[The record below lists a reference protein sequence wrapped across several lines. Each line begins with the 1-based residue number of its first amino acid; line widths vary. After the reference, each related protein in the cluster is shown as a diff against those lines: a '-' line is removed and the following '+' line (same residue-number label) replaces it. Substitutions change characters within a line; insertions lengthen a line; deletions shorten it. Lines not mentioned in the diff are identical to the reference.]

1 MRRIERSLA
10 QASALATALIALPA
24 VGQERGG
31 ADYPTKPVRIV
42 IGIAPGGGLDTMTRL
57 AAQKLTERFGQTFV
71 VDNRPGGGTVLG
83 MDLVAKAT
91 PDGYTVLCASETLL
105 LNGVFK
111 RASYDVREAF
121 IPVVRLTEQAY
132 VLATNINLPVNSL
145 KELIDHAKA
154 RPGELSYGTPGV
166 GTTLHIGWE
175 RLGAMAGIKALHVPY
190 KGGAIA
196 ILDVMSGQIHMLMT
210 TVPTVS
216 PHARAGKIK
225 LVAVTGPK
233 RNRVFTDLPT
243 VAEAGV
249 PGYELTNSYSLYL
262 PAGTPQ
268 SLVKRLNAATIESMQ
283 SAETRKIVAAD
294 GGEVAPPL
302 TPDEFRARFRRD
314 YAEMENTTRVANI
327 RLR

>member
-1 MRRIERSLA
+1 MRRIARSIAEVSLLA
-10 QASALATALIALPA
+10 SCLVDLTAFAQDKT
-24 VGQERGG
+24 V
-31 ADYPTKPVRIV
+31 DYPVRPVRIV

-91 PDGYTVLCASETLL
+91 PDGYTVLCASETLM

-111 RASYDVREAF
+111 RASYDVRDAF
-121 IPVVRLTEQAY
+121 IPVARLTEQAY
-132 VLATNINLPVNSL
+132 VLATNLNVPATSL
-145 KELIDHAKA
+145 KELIEVAKA

-175 RLGAMAGIKALHVPY
+175 RLSAMAGFKALHVPY

-210 TVPTVS
+210 TVPTVG
-216 PHARAGKIK
+216 PHMRAGKIK
-225 LVAVTGPK
+225 LIAFSGPR
-233 RNRVFTDLPT
+233 RNRVLPDLPT

-249 PGYELTNSYSLYL
+249 PGYELTNSYSFYL
-262 PAGTPQ
+262 PAATPEPI
-268 SLVKRLNAATIESMQ
+268 VRKLNTAAIEGMQ
-283 SAETRKIVAAD
+283 APDTRKIVTAD

-302 TPDEFRARFRRD
+302 TPAEFRTRFRRD

-327 RLR
+327 QLR